1 MVDGNGKGG
10 IKDDLNVLLS
20 FLKETKQGAYAPI
33 RESDLCFVRLKEVTE
48 YDEFFEDEFY
58 YSVR

>member
-1 MVDGNGKGG
+1 MMDANGKDG
-10 IKDDLNVLLS
+10 INDGLDVLLS
-20 FLKETKQGAYAPI
+20 FLKETKQGSYAPI

-48 YDEFFEDEFY
+48 YNEFFEEEFY

>member
-1 MVDGNGKGG
+1 MVDAYEKGG
-10 IKDDLNVLLS
+10 IKDGLNVLLS

-48 YDEFFEDEFY
+48 YNELLEDEFY